1 MNPRGRGGTFWRT
14 MAETQVVPRLDE
26 RALVRLVR
34 AHQAGIWRYLRFLGC
49 DEEQAGDLTQ
59 ETFVRLWR
67 SGFEEHDDGRTRVFL
82 RRVARN
88 LVIDASRRA
97 RVRPAFRDLEA
108 VEPVWA
114 ASEGDDDGEAYR
126 LALRACLDLLAER
139 ARLVLRLFYQDGQS
153 RVEIA
158 RTMDMTANGVK
169 TLMRRTRES
178 LRDCIERTVA
188 T

>member
-1 MNPRGRGGTFWRT
+1 MTEIQ
-14 MAETQVVPRLDE
+14 AVPQLDE
-26 RALVRLVR
+26 RSFVRLVR
-34 AHQAGIWRYLRFLGC
+34 THQAGVWRYLRFLGC
-49 DEEQAGDLTQ
+49 DEEQASDLTQ

-67 SGFEEHDDGRTRVFL
+67 SGFEERDEARTRTFL

-108 VEPVWA
+108 VEPAWVEHA
-114 ASEGDDDGEAYR
+114 GDDDGEGYR
-126 LALRACLDLLAER
+126 LALSACLDLLRER
-139 ARLVLRLFYQDGQS
+139 ARLVLRLFYRDEQS

-158 RTMDMTANGVK
+158 RTLDMTTDGVK
-169 TLMRRTRES
+169 TLMRRARES